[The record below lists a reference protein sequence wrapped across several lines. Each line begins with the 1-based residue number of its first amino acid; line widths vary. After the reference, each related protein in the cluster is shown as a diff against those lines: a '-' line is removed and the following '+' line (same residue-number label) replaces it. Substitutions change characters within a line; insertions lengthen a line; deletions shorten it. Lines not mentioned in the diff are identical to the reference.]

1 MTTSEAIDVFKEY
14 LTTKIVPRP
23 IELVE
28 ASKVAIEVLTQQ
40 LEETD
45 THSRAM
51 EQVNEDIITIHL
63 GRVVSEEVYN
73 QIVKDIIRLL
83 ERKYPSNANWY
94 LDS

>member
-23 IELVE
+23 IELIE

-45 THSRAM
+45 K
-51 EQVNEDIITIHL
+51 QFQWKP
-63 GRVVSEEVYN
+63 SEE
-73 QIVKDIIRLL
+73 QMKHL
-83 ERKYPSNANWY
+83 ERCFTHGHTVGLPNQHVLESLYQDLKK
-94 LDS
+94 LM

>member
-23 IELVE
+23 IELIE

-45 THSRAM
+45 KQFHWKP
-51 EQVNEDIITIHL
+51 
-63 GRVVSEEVYN
+63 SEEQMCSLKDTIVNTKGYQYSVY
-73 QIVKDIIRLL
+73 LL
-83 ERKYPSNANWY
+83 ELYEQLKK
-94 LDS
+94 LM